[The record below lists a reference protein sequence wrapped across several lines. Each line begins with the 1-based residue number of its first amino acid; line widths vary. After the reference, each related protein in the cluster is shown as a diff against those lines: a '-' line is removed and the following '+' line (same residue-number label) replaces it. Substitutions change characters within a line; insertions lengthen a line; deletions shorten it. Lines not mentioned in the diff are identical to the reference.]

1 MSIWQLRA
9 TQDPSMFTAVKVCY
23 ILQTKQMSGEFCD
36 GFSFLH
42 SKVLQ
47 VAYNEGS

>member
-1 MSIWQLRA
+1 
-9 TQDPSMFTAVKVCY
+9 
-23 ILQTKQMSGEFCD
+23 MSGEFCD

-47 VAYNEGS
+47 VAYNEASWSAV

>member
-1 MSIWQLRA
+1 MV
-9 TQDPSMFTAVKVCY
+9 TVVEVCW

-47 VAYNEGS
+47 VAYNEAS